1 LGCQIW
7 LTSDDNDVVMAV
19 TTMMVVVR
27 FCKCSS
33 RQQHDDREQEGL
45 FHISIIAGVSGV
57 QTTFTLAFIT
67 SWGYAS
73 GVSYNGSQLLPSIH
87 AIQFSASPTTNR
99 HGYSMR
105 SSRMI
110 GNLRITLGT
119 NSRSKLPPASVA
131 IEIKKVLAT
140 TEAVMLGSG

>member
-45 FHISIIAGVSGV
+45 FHISIIAGVIGV
-57 QTTFTLAFIT
+57 QSIFTLAFIT

-73 GVSYNGSQLLPSIH
+73 RVSYNGSQLLPS
-87 AIQFSASPTTNR
+87 
-99 HGYSMR
+99 SMR
-105 SSRMI
+105 SSFRQPYYRAPLILDAKFPHDRKPMDKA
-110 GNLRITLGT
+110 GD
-119 NSRSKLPPASVA
+119 KFQ
-131 IEIKKVLAT
+131 E
-140 TEAVMLGSG
+140 